1 VLGPHHVCREDKN
14 SPMDVKLSEK
24 ELERY
29 NRQMLIRNWGEEGQ
43 QKLRSSTVF
52 IAGAGGLGSPVAI
65 YLAAAGVGRIRICDN
80 GEPELSNLNR
90 QILHAEKDIGKNKTF
105 SARETLHE
113 LNPHVVVEALPKKI
127 TSESVDRL
135 AGGSD
140 IIIDCL
146 DNFPTRHILNR
157 YAVDKQL
164 PFIHAGI
171 YGLSGQLTFI
181 HTPVTPCLYCIFP
194 GSPPPAV
201 FPVAGVT
208 PGVIGVLEA
217 LEAIKWIVGIGK
229 NLTGRLLIWDGELM
243 EFQNVAVTKDPNC
256 PVCKS

>member
-1 VLGPHHVCREDKN
+1 
-14 SPMDVKLSEK
+14 MDVKLTEK
-24 ELERY
+24 EIERY
-29 NRQMLIRNWGEEGQ
+29 NRQMLIHGWGEAGQ
-43 QKLRSSTVF
+43 KKLRTATVF
-52 IAGAGGLGSPVAI
+52 IAGAGGLGSPVSI
-65 YLAAAGVGRIRICDN
+65 YLAAAGIGRIRICDN

-105 SARETLHE
+105 SAKETLCE
-113 LNPHVVVEALPKKI
+113 INPHVEVIALPEKI
-127 TSESVDRL
+127 TAESVDRL

-157 YAVDKQL
+157 YAVDHQL

-171 YGLSGQLTFI
+171 YGLSGQLTVI
-181 HTPVTPCLYCIFP
+181 HTPATPCLYCLFP

-217 LEAIKWIVGIGK
+217 TEAIKYLTGIGK
-229 NLTGRLLIWDGELM
+229 NLKGRLLIWDGETM
-243 EFQNVAVTKDPNC
+243 EFQTVTVQKDPNC
-256 PVCKS
+256 PVCGS

>member
-1 VLGPHHVCREDKN
+1 MSAEKIKQ
-14 SPMDVKLSEK
+14 PMDVKLSEK

-29 NRQMLIRNWGEEGQ
+29 NRQMLIRGWGEAGQ
-43 QKLRSSTVF
+43 KKLRAATVF

-65 YLAAAGVGRIRICDN
+65 YLAAAGIGRIRICDN

-105 SARETLHE
+105 SAKETLCE
-113 LNPHVVVEALPKKI
+113 INPHVEVVALPEKI
-127 TSESVDRL
+127 TAESVDRL

-171 YGLSGQLTFI
+171 YGLSGQLTVI
-181 HTPVTPCLYCIFP
+181 HTPATPCLYCLFP
-194 GSPPPAV
+194 GSPPAAV

-217 LEAIKWIVGIGK
+217 TEAIKYLTGIGE
-229 NLTGRLLIWDGELM
+229 NLKGRLLIWDGETM
-243 EFQNVAVTKDPNC
+243 EFQTVTVQKDPNC
-256 PVCKS
+256 TVCGS

>member
-1 VLGPHHVCREDKN
+1 
-14 SPMDVKLSEK
+14 MDVKLTER
-24 ELERY
+24 EIERY
-29 NRQMLIRNWGEEGQ
+29 NRQMLIRDWGEEGQ
-43 QKLRSSTVF
+43 KKLRAATVF
-52 IAGAGGLGSPVAI
+52 IAGAGGLGSPVSI
-65 YLAAAGVGRIRICDN
+65 YLAAAGIGRIRICDN

-105 SARETLHE
+105 SAKETLCE
-113 LNPHVVVEALPKKI
+113 INPHVEVVALPEKI
-127 TSESVDRL
+127 TAESIDRL

-146 DNFPTRHILNR
+146 DNFPARHILNR

-181 HTPVTPCLYCIFP
+181 HAPATPCLYCLFS

-201 FPVAGVT
+201 SPVAGVT

-217 LEAIKWIVGIGK
+217 TEAIKYLTGIGE
-229 NLTGRLLIWDGELM
+229 NLKGRLLIWDGEAM
-243 EFQNVAVTKDPNC
+243 EFQTVAVQKDPDC
-256 PVCKS
+256 PVCGLQQKRT

>member
-1 VLGPHHVCREDKN
+1 
-14 SPMDVKLSEK
+14 MDVKLSEK

-113 LNPHVVVEALPKKI
+113 LNPHVVVDALPEKI
-127 TSESVDRL
+127 TLESVDRL

-243 EFQNVAVTKDPNC
+243 EFQTVAVTKDPNC
-256 PVCKS
+256 PVCKR